1 MADSRFCR
9 LAQRGVMNVGGAD
22 RATFLQGLISNDIAK
37 AGPGRAMWAGFLT
50 PQGKFLYDL
59 FVAEQGDRFVVDVE
73 AGRAEEF
80 RKKLSIYKLRAK
92 VEIAPAEGWAVYAA
106 WGGDCAAALGLGP
119 EAGAA
124 VAFAGGVAFT
134 DPRLA
139 AAGIRLVLPEAGAA
153 AALAKAGLTEASF
166 AAWDEHRIR
175 LGLPD
180 GGRDVPVDRGVLLEY
195 GFDELN
201 GVDFNKGCYLG
212 QELTSRT
219 KHRGLVRKRLMP
231 VTIDG
236 PAPEA
241 GTPLLLGEAEAGEMR
256 SSAGQVGLALVRLE
270 LFRAAATSQAA
281 FTAGTARLSPA
292 RPDWA
297 VFPEGE

>member
-1 MADSRFCR
+1 M
-9 LAQRGVMNVGGAD
+9 
-22 RATFLQGLISNDIAK
+22 
-37 AGPGRAMWAGFLT
+37 
-50 PQGKFLYDL
+50 
-59 FVAEQGDRFVVDVE
+59 VDVE
-73 AGRAEEF
+73 AERAEGF
-80 RKKLSIYKLRAK
+80 RKKLSLYKLRAK
-92 VEIAPAEGWAVYAA
+92 VEIGLAEGWAVYAA
-106 WGGDCAAALGLGP
+106 WGADAAAALGLGT

-124 VAFAGGVAFT
+124 ADFAGGTAFT

-153 AALAKAGLTEASF
+153 AALAKAGLAEAPF
-166 AAWDEHRIR
+166 AAWDEHRIG

-180 GGRDVPVDRGVLLEY
+180 GGRDVPVERGVLLEY

-241 GTPLLLGEAEAGEMR
+241 GAPLYLGEAEAGEMR
-256 SSAGQVGLALVRLE
+256 SSSGQVGLALIRLE
-270 LFRAAATSQAA
+270 LFRAAAASHAP
-281 FTAGTARLSPA
+281 FTAGAARLSPV